1 MTTRLG
7 TTSLRALKPSAW
19 VWENGVG
26 YRSHQSGDGGTWY
39 IKYRA
44 PLPGTY
50 PTGISPPTRQVKER
64 LPNCRNRSQAEGV
77 LMARKAAVFEGTF
90 RQKRKA
96 EPNTLGSF
104 APKFLETKRHLRTV
118 AKYRQQLN
126 QHLVPFFGS
135 KPIEAIGSQ
144 DCLGYYN
151 MRLDTDACISTVNGE
166 MACLKSL
173 FSEAQRAGVLHT
185 NPVKGIKLINP
196 NNVRDRILSSEETA
210 RLFSAVDRSEGFIRP
225 LFHVLFHTG
234 MRLGE
239 ALALEW
245 SDIEFEHHRIIIRRS
260 KSGEGRKVPLR
271 SLLADEVVR
280 WKPNARSSR
289 WVFPARYET
298 AAPMQSIRKAWL
310 GMVKEAE
317 VSDLRPH
324 DLRHNFTSVLQA
336 RGVADSIIMSITG
349 HKTHVMLHR
358 YSHSADTSKQAAAEM
373 MPCPLRAGASNVSTL
388 ARRSKISK
396 GQSSLIV

>member
-1 MTTRLG
+1 MAPKLA
-7 TTSLRALKPSAW
+7 TTSLRYLQPGSWAW
-19 VWENGVG
+19 DDGIG
-26 YRSHQSGDGGTWY
+26 YRRHQSSDGGAWY

-50 PTGISPPTRQVKER
+50 PAGVSPPTRQVKER

-96 EPNTLGSF
+96 EPTTLSSF
-104 APKFLETKRHLRTV
+104 APRFLETKRHLRTV
-118 AKYRQQLN
+118 AKYRQQLA
-126 QHLVPFFGS
+126 QHLIPFFGN
-135 KPIEAIGSQ
+135 KPIEAISSQ
-144 DCLGYYN
+144 DCLGFYN
-151 MRLDTDACISTVNGE
+151 ARLDTRAGISTVNGE
-166 MACLKSL
+166 VACLKSL
-173 FSEAQRAGVLHT
+173 FSEAHRAGLIQV

-210 RLFSAVDRSEGFIRP
+210 RLFTAAEQTNDFVRP
-225 LFHVLFHTG
+225 LFHTLFHTG

-239 ALALEW
+239 ALGLQWA
-245 SDIEFEHHRIIIRRS
+245 DIESDHQRIVIRHS

-271 SLLADEVVR
+271 SSLADELIR
-280 WKPNARSSR
+280 WRPYAGGSR

-298 AAPMQSIRKAWL
+298 SGPMQSVRKGWL
-310 GMVKEAE
+310 RLVTSAG
-317 VSDLRPH
+317 VSNLRPH

-336 RGVADSIIMSITG
+336 RGVSDSIIMSITG

-358 YSHSADTSKQAAAEM
+358 YSHAADASKQAAVDL
-373 MPCPLRAGASNVSTL
+373 MPTPIQPEQVQVTRLHRS
-388 ARRSKISK
+388 RR
-396 GQSSLIV
+396 